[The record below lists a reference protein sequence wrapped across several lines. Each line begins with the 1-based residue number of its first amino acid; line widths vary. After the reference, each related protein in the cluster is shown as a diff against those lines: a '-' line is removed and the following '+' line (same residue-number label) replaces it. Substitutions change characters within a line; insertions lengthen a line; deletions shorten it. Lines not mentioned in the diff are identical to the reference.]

1 MLKKIL
7 LLNKPKGRC
16 VTRKEISVFDVM
28 KNNQI
33 FSSKVCHLL
42 YDHRLFLVE
51 KWGALEVEKKYEWKN
66 LLNLGCQ
73 DSNRFGIFQVG

>member
-1 MLKKIL
+1 
-7 LLNKPKGRC
+7 
-16 VTRKEISVFDVM
+16 M

-33 FSSKVCHLL
+33 FSSKVYHLL
-42 YDHRLFLVE
+42 YDYRLFLVE